1 MPRPMTSVA
10 LPFRK
15 AARRAYQQ
23 DSHRRHTIQSEQ
35 TNRTVTTDQ
44 QDSHSRTTTADQRD
58 SHSRPTGQ
66 PQQTNRKATAD
77 QQDSQ
82 TDNRESH
89 IRPVAQQQ
97 QDNGGRSDSPEL
109 ATLCHPLLLSSLPEN
124 LPDTDSVD
132 LLLTLAEN
140 CLHDLTVLTPAFSSF
155 KCGVLHR
162 VIPPHPHPPHNE
174 VHYKAI
180 EVRVCLR
187 VLLSEGLCSKQ
198 AYSDRCVRREWKGL
212 TREGGE
218 EGGINAFVY
227 DWWT

>member
-132 LLLTLAEN
+132 LLLTFGRIH
-140 CLHDLTVLTPAFSSF
+140 CLHDLKVSTPALSSIKF
-155 KCGVLHR
+155 GFLQKVTRL
-162 VIPPHPHPPHNE
+162 PPSPHAE

-180 EVRVCLR
+180 DVNACLR
-187 VLLSEGLCSKQ
+187 VLHSEGL
-198 AYSDRCVRREWKGL
+198 AVTG
-212 TREGGE
+212 
-218 EGGINAFVY
+218 
-227 DWWT
+227 